1 MKKLIPFVLV
11 GMIVLIGCAGESMH
25 EGNEVSNVVTAE
37 TDTSLNDKPSTS
49 EENVEN
55 FEVNNRDDLLEYDEI
70 SGIVIDIGND
80 RFEILLGTS
89 ETVEVDGVE
98 VDMAGFDPYTETIVI
113 VDENTRFELVES
125 DGMSELERW
134 EGSFSDLS
142 IDESV
147 TIFMQE
153 LDGEILARKIVIWV
167 WI

>member
-1 MKKLIPFVLV
+1 MKKLMIILIA
-11 GMIVLIGCAGESMH
+11 GMITLAGCSEPTSIESERNSDGDGAVESDMVTS
-25 EGNEVSNVVTAE
+25 NENLSIDAQE
-37 TDTSLNDKPSTS
+37 TVDGS
-49 EENVEN
+49 
-55 FEVNNRDDLLEYDEI
+55 DDLLEYDEI

-113 VDENTRFELVES
+113 VDENTIFELVES

-142 IDESV
+142 IDEAV
-147 TIFMQE
+147 MIFTQE